1 MKKYMG
7 NNTLKSL
14 MDNILSVVPSKE
26 ITEDEVQEMYN
37 ASTNEEGNEDDPVD
51 ETPENPETSG
61 VKIVLAENGSLGS
74 NCIFEADTNSG
85 EKISVNVSENGS
97 ATLELTED
105 QYNDI
110 QCVFARNT
118 DTTETWYAEIEFT
131 ADKVVDGVVTVTTD
145 DLGIF

>member
-14 MDNILSVVPSKE
+14 MDNILSVVPSRE
-26 ITEDEVQEMYN
+26 ITEDEVQEMYD
-37 ASTNEEGNEDDPVD
+37 ASTNEEGNEDDPV
-51 ETPENPETSG
+51 ETPETTG

-85 EKISVNVSENGS
+85 DKISVNVSENGS